1 MFFFLKANKQA
12 KNSTVLSF
20 DQVLILC
27 FIFYVEVTQSSA
39 KHKTIASA
47 LTVRG
52 STREIARKAREIV
65 YRWATQCALRD
76 QITCSMLFMMYL
88 FRWMASMAESSPD
101 PDKCVKDTTC
111 KLNRYD
117 QEESAKRDAYGTT
130 NR

>member
-1 MFFFLKANKQA
+1 MVFFLKKANKQA

-39 KHKTIASA
+39 

-65 YRWATQCALRD
+65 YR
-76 QITCSMLFMMYL
+76 
-88 FRWMASMAESSPD
+88 
-101 PDKCVKDTTC
+101 
-111 KLNRYD
+111 
-117 QEESAKRDAYGTT
+117 
-130 NR
+130 